1 MPALH
6 TSVAQQRRRMATRLS
21 MGIVGSVAVLPW
33 FANGGG
39 LQKGGGNPHVSAE
52 NRRKYAGINR
62 LQEQMSHTFC
72 QWFSGRILT
81 RSLGG
86 PVFPVRARAPPSS
99 LYPVLTLVDFDVDL
113 R

>member
-52 NRRKYAGINR
+52 NRRKYAGISR
-62 LQEQMSHTFC
+62 LQEQMSHCTFC
-72 QWFSGRILT
+72 QWSSGRILT

-86 PVFPVRARAPPSS
+86 TVFEPGRPRHRFTRFS
-99 LYPVLTLVDFDVDL
+99 L
-113 R
+113 